1 MNTRLDILL
10 IDDDGADAAFFDIA
24 VDKTRLNIKL
34 RTLTSGQQA
43 IDYLEGKGEFADR
56 VLHPLPDAI
65 VLDLRM
71 PKVNGFDFLT
81 WRKSSPLISRIP
93 AVVFTGVKSF
103 DEVKQVME
111 LGATGHIVKPVDF
124 DEWEK
129 VVKEIWGIASR
140 AADLASTA

>member
-10 IDDDGADAAFFDIA
+10 IDDDGADVAFFGIA
-24 VDKTRLNIKL
+24 VDKTGLNIKL
-34 RTLTSGQQA
+34 HTLTSGQQA
-43 IDYLEGKGEFADR
+43 IDYLQGKGEFADR

-93 AVVFTGVKSF
+93 AVVFTGVKAF

-111 LGATGHIVKPVDF
+111 LGATRHIVKPLDF

-129 VVKEIWGIASR
+129 VVKEIWDIASR